1 MAALGGT
8 AVAVERE
15 LRAALA
21 ESAASSQGSGSLAEW
36 AESLAA
42 LRRVVD
48 VATAAQEHVMARLA
62 AVEVEVAEDGTVL
75 ETHRV
80 PGHVSVD
87 AAAVVSGALVTTAVH
102 AERRVRAAVER
113 AGDGPEGSG
122 AWTGLGGLHEAMAA
136 GRLDGYRA
144 DVVADELEEAPPQV
158 RAAVVAAVQE
168 HLDED
173 GPRLRR
179 RCRRLLA
186 RISPD
191 LVRQRARRARA
202 ECRLERWVAEPG
214 VDTWHGTFPSEE
226 AALAWAAIDAL
237 AQRYV
242 TDGVV
247 ESVDRARAKALTDLV
262 TGNATISTDLVLT
275 VPAGNVTVGN
285 VAVSDVTEGDGQDGC
300 AVTLADHG
308 EALAGVAQT
317 ALGEGGE
324 LDAPVDAAQ
333 ARAAMIPGHDR
344 CPAAA
349 EEART
354 AHPDDL
360 VEVGGPRP
368 SAPLL
373 VPRAWVD
380 RLTRAAADAAG
391 ASRGSRRGR
400 RRLQVRSC
408 HPVTGAL
415 LPDPTDRTDRA
426 DPTDAVWRGDIAGD
440 GDLVAPFD
448 RADGADPGAAPH
460 TADGAATGATRGRA
474 AHLDPGSDATA
485 REGHGPDRGHDTD
498 RDPGPY
504 RPPARL
510 ARLVRAR
517 DGQCRFPGCHVSAR
531 FCDLDH
537 ARPWPAGPTT
547 AENLLCLCRRHHR
560 VKQRPGWRLRLTGD
574 ATATWTDPTGRT
586 RVTAPRDALHPVV
599 LPHSP
604 DEPDHTPGT
613 PRLDLPRGPHSALEF
628 VLEHHLARRR
638 APAPAP
644 RLHHSS
650 RGHPTDPPPF

>member
-1 MAALGGT
+1 MASPGGT

-21 ESAASSQGSGSLAEW
+21 ESTASSHGSGSLAEW

-48 VATAAQEHVMARLA
+48 VATAAQEHAMARLA
-62 AVEVEVAEDGTVL
+62 AVEVEVAEDGTVR
-75 ETHRV
+75 ETHRT

-113 AGDGPEGSG
+113 AGDG

-275 VPAGNVTVGN
+275 VPAGNVPAGKVTAGKVTVGN
-285 VAVSDVTEGDGQDGC
+285 VTEGDGQDGL
-300 AVTLADHG
+300 AVTLADRC
-308 EALAGVAQT
+308 EAVAGAART
-317 ALGEGGE
+317 ALGEGGAV
-324 LDAPVDAAQ
+324 DAPADTAH

-344 CPAAA
+344 CPVAA

-380 RLTRAAADAAG
+380 RLTRAAADAAAVPG
-391 ASRGSRRGR
+391 GSRRGR

-415 LPDPTDRTDRA
+415 LPDPTDRADPTDRMERA
-426 DPTDAVWRGDIAGD
+426 DPTDAVSRGDVAD
-440 GDLVAPFD
+440 ARDPVAPFD
-448 RADGADPGAAPH
+448 RADGADPGAA
-460 TADGAATGATRGRA
+460 
-474 AHLDPGSDATA
+474 
-485 REGHGPDRGHDTD
+485 D

-510 ARLVRAR
+510 TRLVRAR
-517 DGQCRFPGCHVSAR
+517 DGQCRFPGCHVAAR

-638 APAPAP
+638 TPAPAP